1 MQMIIAYFR
10 PRMRDAVVDRL
21 RRLKVPGASLSTV
34 EGFGHEAGPG
44 GTRTYDEAVS
54 PYVKKVKLEIVC
66 EDDRTAGATGRSS
79 CFPCTMRSTSAR
91 AAPVRL
97 PSNRSRGCPPYAP
110 PRFTIIDN
118 QHREV

>member
-54 PYVKKVKLEIVC
+54 PYVKKIKLEIVC
-66 EDDRTAGATGRSS
+66 EDDRTDEITEAIAEYAQTGRRGDGKI
-79 CFPCTMRSTSAR
+79 FVLPVHHALDIRTRR
-91 AAPVRL
+91 PGEAAL
-97 PSNRSRGCPPYAP
+97 
-110 PRFTIIDN
+110 
-118 QHREV
+118 